1 LVSSQDGGSTRKWRT
16 WERRS
21 IPSSGSRNND
31 SDGGFRMFT
40 RLRGWFEAWKKNL
53 FDAYDPPKP
62 TIYVLGKKKFIKK
75 KVLNRPKGQKGPYLK

>member
-1 LVSSQDGGSTRKWRT
+1 MRKLRT

-62 TIYVLGKKKFIKK
+62 TVYKLGKKKFV
-75 KVLNRPKGQKGPYLK
+75 KVKRIRTGSNSKGPYLK